1 MESTNINNNDNSIS
15 SNEVLSKES
24 VNIII
29 PNSINKSP
37 SSSLPIIINDPKN
50 WPKKKKLHVLLIIAF
65 ASILIGMGGSILYPA
80 LISIQNDLETTEFL
94 TNFLIAI
101 YLMFFGIGQLGWASY
116 SDIFKTRRKMFLG
129 SFLVYLIAS
138 IISAVSNSIWLLC
151 LMRVFQALGTSAD
164 QCVGAGIISDIF
176 IPTGYIVGQITGP
189 VVGGFVTEYLGWHW
203 IFWFTSIFILYL
215 VTLTAVSYVQDI
227 MLSRNFVEKYDH
239 INSFDIGLIYLSPT
253 IGYLLGSLF
262 SGRYSDF
269 ILRAFIIPIAYISYG
284 WLLNYNAH
292 ISLPIISLFI
302 GGFTTL
308 MAQNPTSTYL
318 VDVNPKYSSSAI
330 ATCSCLRYVYAGI
343 MVALSVKIDETIGV
357 GWTYT
362 LVSSMNAFS
371 IIFIIVVYFK
381 GKKWRNEMKVGEKD
395 VNYS

>member
-94 TNFLIAI
+94 TNFLI
-101 YLMFFGIGQLGWASY
+101 
-116 SDIFKTRRKMFLG
+116 
-129 SFLVYLIAS
+129 YLIAS

-189 VVGGFVTEYLGWHW
+189 VVGGFVTE
-203 IFWFTSIFILYL
+203 YL

-381 GKKWRNEMKVGEKD
+381 GKKWRNEMK
-395 VNYS
+395 

>member
-1 MESTNINNNDNSIS
+1 MRFLPKTRLAY
-15 SNEVLSKES
+15 EVLSKES

-37 SSSLPIIINDPKN
+37 SSSLPIIVNDPKN

-203 IFWFTSIFILYL
+203 IFWFTSIFI
-215 VTLTAVSYVQDI
+215 TLTAVSYVQDI
-227 MLSRNFVEKYDH
+227 MLSRNFVEKYEH

-343 MVALSVKIDETIGV
+343 MVALSVKIDETIEMEKRDE
-357 GWTYT
+357 GWRKRCE
-362 LVSSMNAFS
+362 L
-371 IIFIIVVYFK
+371 
-381 GKKWRNEMKVGEKD
+381 
-395 VNYS
+395 

>member
-1 MESTNINNNDNSIS
+1 
-15 SNEVLSKES
+15 
-24 VNIII
+24 
-29 PNSINKSP
+29 
-37 SSSLPIIINDPKN
+37 
-50 WPKKKKLHVLLIIAF
+50 
-65 ASILIGMGGSILYPA
+65 
-80 LISIQNDLETTEFL
+80 
-94 TNFLIAI
+94 
-101 YLMFFGIGQLGWASY
+101 MFFGIGQLGWASY

-203 IFWFTSIFILYL
+203 IFWFTSIFTAAATVEKSSSTLPPTTKITTTPHKKIFNPFKPLILLRLPHVTLIILYL

-227 MLSRNFVEKYDH
+227 MLSRNFVEKYEH

-343 MVALSVKIDETIGV
+343 MVALSVKIDETIGI

>member
-189 VVGGFVTEYLGWHW
+189 VVGGFVTEYLGWH
-203 IFWFTSIFILYL
+203 
-215 VTLTAVSYVQDI
+215 
-227 MLSRNFVEKYDH
+227 DH
-239 INSFDIGLIYLSPT
+239 CI
-253 IGYLLGSLF
+253 
-262 SGRYSDF
+262 
-269 ILRAFIIPIAYISYG
+269 
-284 WLLNYNAH
+284 
-292 ISLPIISLFI
+292 
-302 GGFTTL
+302 
-308 MAQNPTSTYL
+308 
-318 VDVNPKYSSSAI
+318 
-330 ATCSCLRYVYAGI
+330 
-343 MVALSVKIDETIGV
+343 
-357 GWTYT
+357 
-362 LVSSMNAFS
+362 
-371 IIFIIVVYFK
+371 
-381 GKKWRNEMKVGEKD
+381 
-395 VNYS
+395 

>member
-94 TNFLIAI
+94 TNFLI
-101 YLMFFGIGQLGWASY
+101 
-116 SDIFKTRRKMFLG
+116 
-129 SFLVYLIAS
+129 YLIAS

-189 VVGGFVTEYLGWHW
+189 VVGGFVTEYLAATVEKSSSTLPPTTKITTTPHKK
-203 IFWFTSIFILYL
+203 IFNPFKPLILLRLPHVTLIVLYL